1 MNMARIPE
9 VFGPHKHFKLSKK
22 KKNKRLIKRLRNE
35 YRLSILKESSYEE
48 QVSVLLTPLNVV
60 LLVGSAFILIGGL
73 VYSLVALSPLK
84 EHLVPGYIDD
94 QYRQD
99 AISARNTADS
109 LLAKQAQYDDYLI
122 LLNRV
127 LSGNIH
133 PDSVKFDAQ
142 EGLDEQSLSYQ
153 LSEPDSLLRNKV
165 AEEDRFTLNL
175 ASGANPAE
183 SRKFLFT
190 PVEGTLSSKF
200 DPDIE
205 HYGIDIVAPKESII
219 KSVLEGTVVLASY
232 TSDGGH
238 VIQVQ
243 HSGDLISVYKHNSVL
258 LKKTGDRIKA
268 GESIAVI
275 GNTGDHSD
283 GPHLHFEL
291 WEKGLPVDPQ
301 LYLNISE

>member
-1 MNMARIPE
+1 M
-9 VFGPHKHFKLSKK
+9 
-22 KKNKRLIKRLRNE
+22 RNE

-60 LLVGSAFILIGGL
+60 LLLGGAFILIGGL

-84 EHLVPGYIDD
+84 QHLVPGYVDD

-109 LLAKQAQYDDYLI
+109 LLVKQAQYDDYLI
-122 LLNRV
+122 LLNQV
-127 LSGNIH
+127 LRGNIH

-153 LSEPDSLLRNKV
+153 LSEPDSLLRTKV

-175 ASGANPAE
+175 SSGASPTE

-219 KSVLEGTVVLASY
+219 KSVLDGTVVLASY

-283 GPHLHFEL
+283 GPHLHLEL

>member
-1 MNMARIPE
+1 M
-9 VFGPHKHFKLSKK
+9 SKK
-22 KKNKRLIKRLRNE
+22 KKNKRLIKRLRSE

-84 EHLVPGYIDD
+84 AHLVPGYVDD
-94 QYRQD
+94 QYRKD
-99 AISARNTADS
+99 ALSARNTADS

-142 EGLDEQSLSYQ
+142 EGLDAQSLSYQ

-175 ASGANPAE
+175 ASGASPAE

-190 PVEGTLSSKF
+190 PVEGSLSSKF

-219 KSVLEGTVVLASY
+219 KSVLDGTVVLASY

>member
-1 MNMARIPE
+1 MNWVWIPE
-9 VFGPHKHFKLSKK
+9 DFGPYKPFKLSKK
-22 KKNKRLIKRLRNE
+22 KKNKRLIKRLKSE

-48 QVSVLLTPLNVV
+48 QVSLLLTPLNVV
-60 LLVGSAFILIGGL
+60 LLVGTAFLLIGGL
-73 VYSLVALSPLK
+73 VYAVVAISPLK
-84 EHLVPGYIDD
+84 EHLVPGYVDD
-94 QYRQD
+94 QYRKD
-99 AISARNTADS
+99 ALSAKNTADS
-109 LLAKQAQYDDYLI
+109 LLQKQKDYETYLAM
-122 LLNRV
+122 LNRV
-127 LSGNIH
+127 LSGDIH
-133 PDSVKFDAQ
+133 PDSVRFDPSQ
-142 EGLDEQSLSYQ
+142 EVDEAHLNFQ
-153 LSEPDSLLRNKV
+153 LSSSDSLLRSKV
-165 AEEDRFTLNL
+165 AEEDRFALNL
-175 ASGANPAE
+175 ASGASSPE

-200 DPDIE
+200 DPDIG
-205 HYGIDIVAPKESII
+205 HYGIDIVAPKESVI
-219 KSVLEGTVVLASY
+219 KSVLDGTVVLASY

-243 HSGDLISVYKHNSVL
+243 HSGDFISVYKHNSVL

-283 GPHLHFEL
+283 GPHLHLEL

>member
-1 MNMARIPE
+1 M
-9 VFGPHKHFKLSKK
+9 VFSQHKSFKLSKK

-60 LLVGSAFILIGGL
+60 LLVGSAFILIGGF

-84 EHLVPGYIDD
+84 THLVPGYVDD

-219 KSVLEGTVVLASY
+219 KSVLDGTVVLASY

>member
-1 MNMARIPE
+1 M
-9 VFGPHKHFKLSKK
+9 
-22 KKNKRLIKRLRNE
+22 RNE

-60 LLVGSAFILIGGL
+60 LLVGSAFILIGGF

-84 EHLVPGYIDD
+84 THLVPGYVDD

-219 KSVLEGTVVLASY
+219 KSVLDGTVVLASY

>member
-1 MNMARIPE
+1 M
-9 VFGPHKHFKLSKK
+9 
-22 KKNKRLIKRLRNE
+22 RNE

-60 LLVGSAFILIGGL
+60 LLLGSAFLLIGGL

-84 EHLVPGYIDD
+84 EHLVPGYVDD

-109 LLAKQAQYDDYLI
+109 LLAKQAQYGDYLM
-122 LLNRV
+122 LLNMV

-133 PDSVKFDAQ
+133 PDSVKFDAR
-142 EGLDEQSLSYQ
+142 EGLDEQSLNYQ

-183 SRKFLFT
+183 SRSFLFT

-283 GPHLHFEL
+283 GPHLHLEL

-301 LYLNISE
+301 LYLNIGE

>member
-1 MNMARIPE
+1 M
-9 VFGPHKHFKLSKK
+9 
-22 KKNKRLIKRLRNE
+22 RNE

-60 LLVGSAFILIGGL
+60 LLVGSTFILIGGL

-84 EHLVPGYIDD
+84 EHLVPGYVDD

-219 KSVLEGTVVLASY
+219 KSVLDGTVVLASY